1 MAVSSLLNPSS
12 IVRERRTT
20 AEAAQ
25 NFITGGSPLGE
36 GVVASAANKIV
47 GFQRGAAAVA
57 PKPPDLNSI
66 IQTLSSNILNNVENR
81 IQSINQ
87 NVTQIVDKRID
98 RLEKNYG
105 DRLDKVD
112 AAKPNAILQN
122 FLKLK

>member
-47 GFQRGAAAVA
+47 GFQRAGVQPAAPNV
-57 PKPPDLNSI
+57 
-66 IQTLSSNILNNVENR
+66 NNVVNT
-81 IQSINQ
+81 ISTNINN
-87 NVTQIVDKRID
+87 NVTSTINKTIQGFSADYQKRI
-98 RLEKNYG
+98 KQ
-105 DRLDKVD
+105 VD
-112 AAKPNAILQN
+112 GLVV
-122 FLKLK
+122 L